1 MLYPSK
7 NLFVLKGIIE
17 KIKSKSFSIETQ
29 YKFLKLSKIIDSEIE
44 IFEEQRRMLI
54 ENFGERDEAGNFI
67 VENGGVKI
75 KVDSQEE
82 CEKKVK
88 ELNEMQVQ
96 FPDTYFSLSEL
107 EPLELTLEDLLF
119 LDQFIKN

>member
-17 KIKSKSFSIETQ
+17 KIKSKTFSIETQ
-29 YKFLKLSKIIDSEIE
+29 YKFLKLNKIVDSEIE
-44 IFEEQRRMLI
+44 IFEEQRNILVEDYGEKD
-54 ENFGERDEAGNFI
+54 ENGNLV
-67 VENGGVKI
+67 VENGGIKI
-75 KVDSQEE
+75 KAESQEE

-107 EPLELTLEDLLF
+107 EPLELTLEELFF

>member
-29 YKFLKLSKIIDSEIE
+29 YKFLKLSKMIDSEME
-44 IFEEQRRMLI
+44 IFEEQRKMLI
-54 ENFGERDEAGNFI
+54 EDYGEKDETGNFVI
-67 VENGGVKI
+67 ENGGIKI
-75 KVDSQEE
+75 KSDLQKD

-88 ELNEMQVQ
+88 ELNEMQIQ
-96 FPDTYFSLSEL
+96 FPDMYFSLSEL